1 MAGFGYFVIHLF
13 LIYAILC
20 ALLNLGGCGDRI
32 GPKYRVSN
40 WCQVVIPILI
50 MIGMQVFK

>member
-1 MAGFGYFVIHLF
+1 MATFGYIALHLI

-40 WCQVVIPILI
+40 WCQVMIPILI
-50 MIGMQVFK
+50 MVAIQVFK